1 MARIFIAEDEPDIRE
16 LIEFT
21 LRYGGHEV
29 HSVSNGEEAL
39 LEVKKYK
46 PDLILLD
53 VRMPVMDGIE
63 VCKRIKADQDLKN
76 IPVVFLS
83 AKGQTNEINA
93 GLGAGAVEYLLK
105 PFAPEELNKR
115 LREILERK
123 A

>member
-63 VCKRIKADQDLKN
+63 VCKRIKADRDLKN

-93 GLGAGAVEYLLK
+93 GLGAGAVDYLLK